1 MPQIY
6 IWAQREVKKISHD
19 KRGNHQ
25 GTPTEVFNVTWR
37 ALSDI
42 CRWLGW
48 EKSLVEQHLEFCCVM
63 VALSCALPWPTFFLC

>member
-1 MPQIY
+1 MPQFY

-19 KRGNHQ
+19 ERGNHQ

-48 EKSLVEQHLEFCCVM
+48 ERKSLWW
-63 VALSCALPWPTFFLC
+63 SSI